1 MLKQSK
7 YRLKEYKIPVIPSSY
22 FIELKEAQDAI
33 REVLKELDKK
43 PIVIKILNIRVDTAR
58 DLVFKI
64 YNKTNDMVKTVMLA
78 EKAIVYGNRYR
89 SMYPSINAD
98 LDIAT
103 KLFKNGQ
110 YKQAYDL
117 SVSSLA
123 KIDKNIEYK

>member
-1 MLKQSK
+1 
-7 YRLKEYKIPVIPSSY
+7 
-22 FIELKEAQDAI
+22 
-33 REVLKELDKK
+33 
-43 PIVIKILNIRVDTAR
+43 
-58 DLVFKI
+58 
-64 YNKTNDMVKTVMLA
+64 MLA